1 MPLPE
6 YYKYLNEN
14 NMAWVKPL
22 GHFGEAYAE
31 VDSKEENL
39 IIKSNKDGKYNILL
53 VGTRKD
59 EDAAKAWNGVEEDM
73 TESDILSNKN
83 RIEEDVVKIN

>member
-1 MPLPE
+1 MCIR
-6 YYKYLNEN
+6 
-14 NMAWVKPL
+14 
-22 GHFGEAYAE
+22 
-31 VDSKEENL
+31 DR
-39 IIKSNKDGKYNILL
+39 
-53 VGTRKD
+53 RKD

>member
-1 MPLPE
+1 MTPGKIIATTPL
-6 YYKYLNEN
+6 
-14 NMAWVKPL
+14 
-22 GHFGEAYAE
+22 
-31 VDSKEENL
+31 SC
-39 IIKSNKDGKYNILL
+39 KYNILL

-59 EDAAKAWNGVEEDM
+59 EDAARAWNGVEEDM